1 MFDRS
6 KWEIKV
12 QNPEAVSYLSNVLDV
27 SPICARLLIN
37 RGYSDASAAKAF
49 MNKTDV
55 ELYDPYLLRD
65 MDKAVTRIKTAVENG
80 EKIMVY
86 GDYDVDGVTSV
97 TVLYTYLRDRGA
109 KVDYYIPSRENEGYG
124 LNSLAIET
132 IAKDGSTL
140 IITVDTGI
148 TANEDVKFAKEIGV
162 DVVVTDHHQCHDTLP
177 EAEAVV
183 NPHRPD
189 CEYPFKDLSG
199 VGVAFK
205 TACALELAFSC
216 DGNYDKATIGKMCN
230 RYIDLVALG
239 TIADVMPLVGEN
251 RIIVSKGLKML
262 RHTTRHGL
270 KALMTLAGIDTKKP
284 QRITASSIGYLI
296 APRINAAGR
305 MGGASRAVHLFLAD
319 SDRMAEVVAE
329 ELCSTNKYRKEVED
343 AILKEALE
351 QIEKERDPENEKVL
365 VLAGDKWHHG
375 VIGIVAAKLA
385 ERYGLPCVLI
395 SFDGSVDEGK
405 GSARSI
411 KGINLADALA
421 FCSDTLTKYGGHE
434 QAAGLSVKRDML
446 DKFREKFSE
455 YVKARIDSCEFENK
469 TVIEAIIKSDDI
481 TERTVNSI
489 SELEPFGEGN
499 PVPLFALTEAKIV
512 QQIPLKDGKFTKFVL
527 ERDGKIF
534 QAPFF
539 FSELSKQGF
548 AVGDRV
554 DVVCELNINTFGG
567 TREVQLMIRDMDF
580 AGPLKIM
587 LTAMQKE
594 CDGYIFENAEPFE
607 ADLPD
612 RALCAD
618 IYRKI
623 VAATRGNVAT
633 VTIKRLIAGEHY
645 SKYASTGIALAA
657 FSQLGFINIEKAS
670 LFEYKITVLKT
681 DGKKDIFAAP
691 IMSQK
696 RG

>member
-270 KALMTLAGIDTKKP
+270 KALMTLAGIDTKNP
-284 QRITASSIGYLI
+284 QRITLQA
-296 APRINAAGR
+296 R
-305 MGGASRAVHLFLAD
+305 
-319 SDRMAEVVAE
+319 
-329 ELCSTNKYRKEVED
+329 LC
-343 AILKEALE
+343 
-351 QIEKERDPENEKVL
+351 P
-365 VLAGDKWHHG
+365 
-375 VIGIVAAKLA
+375 
-385 ERYGLPCVLI
+385 
-395 SFDGSVDEGK
+395 
-405 GSARSI
+405 
-411 KGINLADALA
+411 
-421 FCSDTLTKYGGHE
+421 
-434 QAAGLSVKRDML
+434 GLS
-446 DKFREKFSE
+446 
-455 YVKARIDSCEFENK
+455 
-469 TVIEAIIKSDDI
+469 
-481 TERTVNSI
+481 
-489 SELEPFGEGN
+489 
-499 PVPLFALTEAKIV
+499 ALL
-512 QQIPLKDGKFTKFVL
+512 QLHLSSGSL
-527 ERDGKIF
+527 
-534 QAPFF
+534 QA
-539 FSELSKQGF
+539 G
-548 AVGDRV
+548 AV
-554 DVVCELNINTFGG
+554 
-567 TREVQLMIRDMDF
+567 
-580 AGPLKIM
+580 
-587 LTAMQKE
+587 
-594 CDGYIFENAEPFE
+594 
-607 ADLPD
+607 
-612 RALCAD
+612 
-618 IYRKI
+618 
-623 VAATRGNVAT
+623 
-633 VTIKRLIAGEHY
+633 
-645 SKYASTGIALAA
+645 
-657 FSQLGFINIEKAS
+657 
-670 LFEYKITVLKT
+670 
-681 DGKKDIFAAP
+681 
-691 IMSQK
+691 
-696 RG
+696 